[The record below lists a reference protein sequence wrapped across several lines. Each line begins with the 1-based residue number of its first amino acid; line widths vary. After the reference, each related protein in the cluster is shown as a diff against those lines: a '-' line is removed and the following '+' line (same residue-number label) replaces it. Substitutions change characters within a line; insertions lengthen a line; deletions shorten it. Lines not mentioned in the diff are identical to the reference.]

1 MSQCIATLSSEALT
15 ANFDKESIDEHAVAV
30 LTLNGDGTYDVHCVV
45 KSKVAVD
52 AALAAYFSQ
61 NKVEIEIVQRQRV
74 LVAEDTAKE
83 TLISE
88 AVNSANE
95 SMIHEAA

>member
-1 MSQCIATLSSEALT
+1 M
-15 ANFDKESIDEHAVAV
+15 
-30 LTLNGDGTYDVHCVV
+30 

-61 NKVEIEIVQRQRV
+61 NKVEIEIVQRQRD
-74 LVAEDTAKE
+74 LVAEESAKE

-88 AVNSANE
+88 AVNSANN